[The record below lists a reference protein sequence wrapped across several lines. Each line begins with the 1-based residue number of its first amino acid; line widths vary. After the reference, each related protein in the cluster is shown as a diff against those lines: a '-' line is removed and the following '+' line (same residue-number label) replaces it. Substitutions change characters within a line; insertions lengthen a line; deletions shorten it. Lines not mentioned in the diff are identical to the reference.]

1 MADFAEFQLSAFLN
15 ALASPDPTPGG
26 GTASAVAGAM
36 GTSLLIMVAKLPKSR
51 TGAQEE
57 SAALADAAER
67 LQSLGERFMVL
78 ANADSDA
85 YNQVLAAYRLPK
97 STDEEKKARKAAIQR
112 AMTAATRTPLD
123 TLRTAAEAMSLAR
136 IVAEHGNR
144 NAASDAGVGIGL
156 LKAAADGAVANV
168 RINIGS
174 LEDVAFRA
182 ATERDLGELSGN
194 VERDEE
200 AAKRA
205 LES

>member
-1 MADFAEFQLSAFLN
+1 MVDFSQFQLSAFLN

-36 GTSLLIMVAKLPKSR
+36 GTSLLIMVARLPKSR
-51 TGAQEE
+51 TGAEE
-57 SAALADAAER
+57 EKAALSDAAANLQR
-67 LQSLGERFMVL
+67 LSERFMAL

-85 YNQVLAAYRLPK
+85 YNQVMAAYRLPK
-97 STDEEKKARKAAIQR
+97 STDEEQRTRKAAIQR
-112 AMTAATRTPLD
+112 AMTAATETPLEI
-123 TLRTAAEAMSLAR
+123 LRTAAEAISLAR
-136 IVAEHGNR
+136 IVAQHGNR

-156 LKAAADGAVANV
+156 LRAAADGAVANV

-174 LEDVAFRA
+174 LEDEAFRS
-182 ATERDLGELSGN
+182 ATERDLGELMRSA
-194 VERDEE
+194 EHDAE